1 MNPGWRFAAAAGL
14 CLTVLTCKRPD
25 RAATTAL
32 AASLIFD
39 SPSSDAR
46 EAMTTSVPFT
56 ITADNFARWQR
67 ATDNL
72 EQLPPSSIR
81 SAPGSKGTAI
91 DRAVSRLESS
101 TRARR
106 AIESTGLLVRDFV
119 LETIALAQAT
129 ESAET
134 GRTTS
139 PTPILADN
147 TEFVRQ
153 YRSGSLQAAVDDPP
167 RPDYAPPEYAM
178 SPEYEMSPAE
188 PMPPEVPMSPD
199 IAWPPDVPMPSG
211 VPTAPEA
218 PMLPERHIT
227 PMPADSPDDAFD
239 MREQL
244 AAELSRQ
251 AGMTMRTRMSERA
264 TRAAQMR
271 SEREMRRLQEQVQR
285 EMNALIRRYH
295 SRADRRREPR

>member
-1 MNPGWRFAAAAGL
+1 MARSVNSGWRFAAAAGL

-25 RAATTAL
+25 RAATNAL

-46 EAMTTSVPFT
+46 EAMTASVPFT
-56 ITADNFARWQR
+56 ITADNFARWEQ
-67 ATDNL
+67 ATANL

-81 SAPGSKGTAI
+81 SATGSKRTAI

-101 TRARR
+101 PRARR
-106 AIESTGLLVRDFV
+106 AIESTGLSVRDFV

-129 ESAET
+129 ESVQT

-139 PTPILADN
+139 PTPVIAEN

-153 YRSGSLQAAVDDPP
+153 YRSGSLQAAVAD
-167 RPDYAPPEYAM
+167 APPDFAPPDCEI
-178 SPEYEMSPAE
+178 SPEAS
-188 PMPPEVPMSPD
+188 MPPEVPMSPD
-199 IAWPPDVPMPSG
+199 IAWPPDVPMPSE
-211 VPTAPEA
+211 VPTAQMA
-218 PMLPERHIT
+218 PTVP
-227 PMPADSPDDAFD
+227 PMPADSPDDALD

-251 AGMTMRTRMSERA
+251 AEMTMQTRMAEGA
-264 TRAAQMR
+264 TRAARVR
-271 SEREMRRLQEQVQR
+271 SQREMRRLQEQVRR
-285 EMNALIRRYH
+285 EMSALMRRHY
-295 SRADRRREPR
+295 SRANQLREPR